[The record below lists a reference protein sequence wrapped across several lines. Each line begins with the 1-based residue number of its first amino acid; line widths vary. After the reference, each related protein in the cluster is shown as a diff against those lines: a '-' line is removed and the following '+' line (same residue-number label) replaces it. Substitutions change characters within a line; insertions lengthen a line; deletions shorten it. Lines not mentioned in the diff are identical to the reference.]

1 MNERKFEKA
10 RPIPMDTARVQK
22 QSTATIRH
30 IVDAIVELLTN
41 SDDSYRR
48 LEADGHRTWGEIKI
62 YVRRLK
68 GARCERLEVIDFAE
82 GMDGNE
88 LEQALTFAGATSGF
102 EERRSVRGLFG
113 RGLKEVITALGKGEI
128 YTVKDNEL
136 CIANVWWDSKKGL
149 MYEPLESPYTPS
161 KQERE
166 EIGIVQGNG
175 TAVRIIVT
183 NEKIKCPLLGNFLGQ
198 ICNHYALRDINS
210 SRNRKITLE
219 FEYVEK
225 KTEKMVETIS
235 YERPKTKKTIF
246 ENTIGVPGYGDQIQV
261 IIYESEGKLENPYNN
276 PQARAGLLIKTSGAI
291 LDNQLFKYQ
300 SEYAGRFFFG
310 EVVCE
315 GLAERIREGD
325 WGIITPD
332 RTGINWRHQ
341 YCETLRRKLEDI
353 LEPYIEEKRKQLEV
367 KPTTA
372 PSERTKK
379 MLMKVCSLLNRLVKE
394 ELSEVPPIDRPGKEP
409 LKQLTI
415 IPEKANIQ
423 TERIFS
429 VYAPLDILDSP
440 LSEYYQAKVKSD
452 NPYIQVLNPIVRLKV
467 SRKYPDLYYD
477 GTFIVTGSIKDEK
490 GTITCTLGEHR
501 ATAEVRVAELKPRGK
516 RGKPERKGGFFREIK
531 ADNRENPDQRA
542 SYDQNNGIIWIFVR
556 FPVVA
561 RYLDESLSPE
571 TLEGK
576 TMLAELVGEVYCRLT
591 AREKIER
598 GIEYITLTDPID
610 SFYRAVTD
618 LQKKSL
624 HLIHEA
630 VFKHT
635 L

>member
-1 MNERKFEKA
+1 MEKRKFEAA
-10 RPIPMDTARVQK
+10 RPIPMDASRVQK
-22 QSTATIRH
+22 QSTATIRY
-30 IVDAIVELLTN
+30 IVDAIVELVTN

-48 LEADGHRTWGEIKI
+48 LEADGHRTCGEIKI
-62 YVRRLK
+62 HIRRLK
-68 GARCERLEVIDFAE
+68 GGTCERLEVIDFAE
-82 GMDGNE
+82 GMDRNE
-88 LEQALTFAGATSGF
+88 LEKALTFAGATSGF

-113 RGLKEVITALGKGEI
+113 RGLKEVITALGRAEI
-128 YTVKDNEL
+128 YSIKHNEL
-136 CIANVWWDSKKGL
+136 CITNVWWDAKKGL
-149 MYEPLESPYTPS
+149 MYEPLENPCTPS
-161 KQERE
+161 KEERE
-166 EIGIVQGNG
+166 EIGVVEGNG
-175 TAVRIIVT
+175 TSVRIAIT
-183 NEKIKCPLLGNFLGQ
+183 NEKIKCPLLGNLVPQ
-198 ICNHYALRDINS
+198 IRDYYALRDINS

-225 KTEKMVETIS
+225 KTEKMVETIF
-235 YERPKTKKTIF
+235 YESPKTEKTIF
-246 ENTIGVPGYGDQIQV
+246 ENTIPVPGYRDQVQV
-261 IIYESEGKLENPYNN
+261 IMYESKEELENPYNN

-300 SEYAGRFFFG
+300 SEDAGRFFFG

-341 YCETLRRKLEDI
+341 YCETLRKTLEDI
-353 LEPYIEEKRKQLEV
+353 LTPYIEDKKKQLEV
-367 KPTTA
+367 KPTKA
-372 PSERTKK
+372 PSEKTKK
-379 MLMKVCSLLNRLVKE
+379 MLNKVCSLLNRLVKE
-394 ELSEVPPIDRPGKEP
+394 ELSEVPDIEPGKEP
-409 LKQLTI
+409 LKELTI
-415 IPEKANIQ
+415 VPEQANIQ
-423 TERIFS
+423 KERIFC
-429 VYAPLDILDSP
+429 VYAPLDILDTP
-440 LSEYYQAKVKSD
+440 LLEYYQAEAKSN
-452 NPYIQVLNPIVRLKV
+452 NPYIQVLDPIIKV
-467 SRKYPDLYYD
+467 KVHRKYPDLYYY
-477 GTFIVTGSIKDEK
+477 GKFRVTGSIKDEK
-490 GTITCTLGEHR
+490 ATITCTLGEHT
-501 ATAEVRVAELKPRGK
+501 ATAKVRVAELKPRGK

-531 ADNRENPDQRA
+531 ADSRENPDQRA

-561 RYLDESLSPE
+561 KYLDESLSPE
-571 TLEGK
+571 TREGK